1 MDDIQIEQRQQSS
14 GGISSGSSIG
24 IEAASGRQ
32 FMLEMDRLQA
42 EINKVALISE
52 TSNQTMDSLKSKVVG
67 IESAITE
74 KKKQLEKLVNEMKE
88 VNLQSLAVVVAA
100 PPSDEIRHLLEG
112 FFYFW

>member
-14 GGISSGSSIG
+14 GGSSSSIG

-112 FFYFW
+112 FF